1 MSDPNKWMPLFENFI
16 SNIRIDSKEVASLDD
31 RGAPFEMWASQETFL
46 YELASGL
53 DAGQREFLCLKSRQ
67 LGIST
72 ISLALVDVF
81 WMAVHPGLTGALVTD
96 TPKNANACR
105 AVITRMVRSFPKGYL
120 GKFKIVR
127 SHSGG
132 IQYSN
137 GSRLDILVA
146 GTGKKS
152 ISWGEGVGYVVA
164 HAMELGAYGNPAGYE
179 SFKESLSVEHPDRLV
194 VEESTAKG
202 MNFFRDMWIDAG
214 KDSATKRRFFIGW
227 WAKPQNQIPKHDE
240 RFKKFGAAK
249 IDSEERERIN
259 LVKERHGVTITIEQ
273 VAWRRW
279 KDSKEGAD
287 EGTLQQNQPW
297 IEEDAWVLT
306 GFSFFMTRV
315 VQRDL
320 EYAYD
325 PANEP
330 EFTFK
335 AYRYYIG
342 NDFFAVQ
349 TEKID
354 DYDRIDEVELRVWHE
369 PVDGASYVIGAD
381 PAYGRNDWKDKGAI
395 SVWRCYADR
404 LVQCAEYA
412 SDAIDTR
419 QFAWILAH
427 LAGAYKDCMVNL
439 ELTGPGRAVMVEFD
453 GLRDRLRAEMFQ
465 KQVEQRKFDD
475 FLSNARWYMQT
486 RPDSAG
492 PGFMWNSDMNFK
504 TKWQMMNQLRDHYHM
519 SLLAIKS
526 ALLLEEML
534 IVTQEGN
541 DIGAPGRGHD
551 DRVFAAGH
559 ANSTWLQW
567 IRPRMIAEGM
577 TYEAVDAVERG
588 DVHPMTAVANRIVER
603 FFKRQEELAEMEP
616 ESPAWMIQRG
626 LA

>member
-1 MSDPNKWMPLFENFI
+1 MADKNQWLALFQEACRHA
-16 SNIRIDSKEVASLDD
+16 RIDSKEVASLDD
-31 RGAPFEMWASQETFL
+31 RGAEFALWDSQEMAL
-46 YELASGL
+46 LELATGIE
-53 DAGQREFLCLKSRQ
+53 DGVREFLFLKSRQ

-72 ISLALVDVF
+72 LFLLLVDVF
-81 WMAVHPGLTGALVTD
+81 WMATHPGIVGALVVD
-96 TPKNANACR
+96 TPKNANAFR
-105 AVITRMVRSFPKGYL
+105 AQITRMVKSFPKGYL
-120 GKFKIVR
+120 GKFKITR
-127 SHSGG
+127 SHAGG

-137 GSRLDILVA
+137 GSRLDILCA

-152 ISWGEGVGYVVA
+152 ISWGEGQGYVVA
-164 HAMELGAYGNPAGYE
+164 HISEVAAYGNPAGLE
-179 SFKESLSVEHPDRLV
+179 SFEEALSAEHPDRLV
-194 VEESTAKG
+194 VYESTAKG
-202 MNFFRDMWIDAG
+202 MNHWRDKWIDAG
-214 KDSATKRRFFIGW
+214 KDAVTKRRCFIGW

-315 VQRDL
+315 IQRDL
-320 EYAYD
+320 ERAYD
-325 PANEP
+325 PENE
-330 EFTFK
+330 EQYNWLG
-335 AYRYYIG
+335 YRYYIG

-349 TEKID
+349 TEKIED
-354 DYDRIDEVELRVWHE
+354 LDRRDEVELRVWHE

-381 PAYGRNDWKDKGAI
+381 PAYGRNEWKDRSAI

-412 SDAIDTR
+412 SDAVDTR
-419 QFAWILAH
+419 QTAWIMAH
-427 LAGAYKDCMVNL
+427 LAGAYKDCIVNL

-465 KQVEQRKFDD
+465 KQVTERKWDD
-475 FLSNARWYMQT
+475 FLSNARWYLYT
-486 RPDSAG
+486 RPDSMGAG
-492 PGFMWNSDMNFK
+492 YMFNTDMNFK
-504 TKWQMMNQLRDHYHM
+504 TKWQMLNQLRDNYHM
-519 SLLAIKS
+519 SLLDIKS
-526 ALLLEEML
+526 ANLLEEML

-541 DIGAPGRGHD
+541 DIGAPGRLHD
-551 DRVFAAGH
+551 DRVFAMAL
-559 ANSTWLQW
+559 ANATWLTW
-567 IRPRMIAEGM
+567 VRPRMVAEGM
-577 TYEAVDAVERG
+577 TYDTVSKQESGETS
-588 DVHPMTAVANRIVER
+588 PMTAMANRIVEQ
-603 FFKRQEELAEMEP
+603 FFKRAEERAEAEP
-616 ESPAWMIQRG
+616 DHPDWLIKRG